1 VESGNEM
8 TWSGVVGA
16 MASLCGRDSSAWGSF
31 LCVFFNEYLGE
42 VVPFPYTL
50 IPIKP
55 EKN

>member
-1 VESGNEM
+1 M